1 MVALS
6 VMDRVSTVGLVW
18 LIGDRFLGVVM
29 VYAPMNCGAC
39 FIQVPGCDGSNAI
52 SGIDADELLVMYWPW
67 AGSSEQWSWG
77 GQCDADHTMCAML
90 ILGSVMLTT
99 LCLQWSWGE
108 SDHHKPAIVWK
119 VFRCGSRVFTSPPMW
134 LCHVDICV
142 MPTSAGVALRSLKS
156 SAVFGSCLANAVEP

>member
-1 MVALS
+1 MVVEAGLQWLAGARQGRPHRSLCRLSVHGQGRWVVRVVMVALS

-99 LCLQWSWGE
+99 LCLQWSWG
-108 SDHHKPAIVWK
+108 
-119 VFRCGSRVFTSPPMW
+119 
-134 LCHVDICV
+134 
-142 MPTSAGVALRSLKS
+142 
-156 SAVFGSCLANAVEP
+156 